1 MKNENKSNLLILFA
15 GFAAVVGAVIAV
27 FRWLDKLKNRPIHRS
42 FQRTDGELRRSG
54 REAQKENGMHAK
66 RRCIPFYFAQTAGSV
81 SACLRRP
88 GSRLSCSSDRNCRMP
103 GILGSRYRSSMPSI

>member
-54 REAQKENGMHAK
+54 R
-66 RRCIPFYFAQTAGSV
+66 
-81 SACLRRP
+81 
-88 GSRLSCSSDRNCRMP
+88 
-103 GILGSRYRSSMPSI
+103 